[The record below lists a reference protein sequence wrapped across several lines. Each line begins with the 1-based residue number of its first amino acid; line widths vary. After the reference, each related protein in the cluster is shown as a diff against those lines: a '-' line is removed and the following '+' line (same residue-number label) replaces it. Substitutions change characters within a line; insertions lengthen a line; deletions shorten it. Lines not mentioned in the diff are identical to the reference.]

1 MKLKALAGLA
11 ALALILTGCGSS
23 SSSKADATP
32 SASAT
37 TNPYGG
43 GFVVDAPADNDVV
56 LTVSAAKSIDYTMGE
71 IKKLAKTEIE
81 IFEPFVKKN
90 QKFTVVKM
98 ADFLNA
104 AGFKATDKVNTV
116 ALNDYAF
123 VDTDANFVDNN
134 AYIAVLRDGQ
144 PIPMDEGGPIRI
156 VFANDSKYASNLD
169 AWNWSIRTME
179 LGK

>member
-1 MKLKALAGLA
+1 MKVKAIAGLA
-11 ALALILTGCGSS
+11 VLALILTGCGSS

-32 SASAT
+32 SASASA
-37 TNPYGG
+37 NPYGG
-43 GFVVDAPADNDVV
+43 GFAVDAPADNDVV
-56 LTVSAAKSIDYTMGE
+56 LTVSAEKKIEYTMGE
-71 IKKLAKTEIE
+71 LKKLAQTEIQ

-104 AGFKATDKVNTV
+104 AGFVATDKVNTV

-123 VDTDANFVDNN
+123 VDTDENFIKNN
-134 AYIAVLRDGQ
+134 AYIAVARDGQ

-156 VFANDSKYASNLD
+156 IFANDSKYASNLD
-169 AWNWSIRTME
+169 AWNWSIRTVE
-179 LGK
+179 RGK